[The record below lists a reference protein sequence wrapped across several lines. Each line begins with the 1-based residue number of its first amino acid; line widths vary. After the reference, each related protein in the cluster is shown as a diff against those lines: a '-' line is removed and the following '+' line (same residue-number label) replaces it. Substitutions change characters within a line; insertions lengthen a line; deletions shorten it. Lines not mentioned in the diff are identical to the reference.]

1 MVAVASM
8 LNINKFISESRSDYR
23 VLKGESG
30 QEATSPDSSTV
41 INDSPA
47 MPLQTRDKLSSKFE
61 ILGVFSSVL
70 SYMILSSEERQ
81 KRLDEFHKK
90 YDENV
95 LDENLKKEK
104 TRVNGT
110 LSHISNREMILAD
123 ECLIRGDESGA
134 AVYSHIA
141 NVIHARQRNNES

>member
-110 LSHISNREMILAD
+110 LSHISIER
-123 ECLIRGDESGA
+123 
-134 AVYSHIA
+134 
-141 NVIHARQRNNES
+141 

>member
-1 MVAVASM
+1 MPPQ
-8 LNINKFISESRSDYR
+8 NFDPNKIHKYKWNK
-23 VLKGESG
+23 L
-30 QEATSPDSSTV
+30 TSKV
-41 INDSPA
+41 
-47 MPLQTRDKLSSKFE
+47 K

-70 SYMILSSEERQ
+70 PYMVLSSDERQ
-81 KRLDEFHKK
+81 KRLDEFHKN

-104 TRVNGT
+104 TRVNET
-110 LSHISNREMILAD
+110 LSQYFNREMRLAD

-141 NVIHARQRNNES
+141 NVIHAAMKELEELEE